1 MLFSPTAAIEK
12 KRNLQKMLKKINFAA
27 AAAAAE
33 AFCASLDLPTD
44 AQFNTHRVL

>member
-27 AAAAAE
+27 AAAD